1 MATVS
6 DRRHSSVKRVVVTG
20 GAGFLGSHICEALV
34 AQGAHVI
41 CVDDLST
48 SSKQNVAVLEGSGA
62 LDLVVADVSAGL
74 EQVTGPVSAVLHLA
88 SPASPPD
95 FLAHPLETMAA
106 GAEGTRHALALAT
119 AHGARFLL
127 ASSSE
132 VYGEPAV
139 HPQPESYWGT
149 VNPIGLRSVYDEA
162 KRFAEALTM
171 AWHRTHGT
179 NVVIAR
185 IFNTY
190 GPRMRSNDGRVVS
203 NFLVQ
208 AIEGR
213 PLTVYGDGTQTRSLC
228 FVEDMVV
235 GLLCLLESGL
245 TEPVNIGNPDEHTM
259 RELANLVLEVT
270 ESTSAIVYEP
280 LPEDDPTRRRP
291 DITLA
296 RRELAWEPV
305 VTLRDGLCRTADYF
319 KTVGTTVPTAPGSDP
334 RP

>member
-106 GAEGTRHALALAT
+106 GAEARVTRWRWPL
-119 AHGARFLL
+119 
-127 ASSSE
+127 
-132 VYGEPAV
+132 
-139 HPQPESYWGT
+139 
-149 VNPIGLRSVYDEA
+149 
-162 KRFAEALTM
+162 
-171 AWHRTHGT
+171 
-179 NVVIAR
+179 
-185 IFNTY
+185 
-190 GPRMRSNDGRVVS
+190 
-203 NFLVQ
+203 
-208 AIEGR
+208 
-213 PLTVYGDGTQTRSLC
+213 LTVLVSFWRHRAKCTENPPFTLSRSPTG
-228 FVEDMVV
+228 E
-235 GLLCLLESGL
+235 LLIRSGCA
-245 TEPVNIGNPDEHTM
+245 VCM
-259 RELANLVLEVT
+259 
-270 ESTSAIVYEP
+270 
-280 LPEDDPTRRRP
+280 TRR
-291 DITLA
+291 
-296 RRELAWEPV
+296 
-305 VTLRDGLCRTADYF
+305 
-319 KTVGTTVPTAPGSDP
+319 SDLP